1 MNLPLLSVL
10 GVCSIFLKPES
21 QSGLVP
27 YIFVTGICGCS
38 ITVIILKVP
47 SGSCAKYKL
56 VKVNI
61 NTTYK
66 TQYAFI
72 IVKTLLLSAGKIS
85 TCKYIFLFHKE
96 RIIRSCK
103 QCYKCTW
110 FKCK

>member
-10 GVCSIFLKPES
+10 CISSFFLKPES

-27 YIFVTGICGCS
+27 DIFVTGICGCS

-72 IVKTLLLSAGKIS
+72 IFKLLLLSAGETS
-85 TCKYIFLFHKE
+85 ACKYIFLFHKE
-96 RIIRSCK
+96 RIIRSC
-103 QCYKCTW
+103 QNGYKCTW
-110 FKCK
+110 FKR